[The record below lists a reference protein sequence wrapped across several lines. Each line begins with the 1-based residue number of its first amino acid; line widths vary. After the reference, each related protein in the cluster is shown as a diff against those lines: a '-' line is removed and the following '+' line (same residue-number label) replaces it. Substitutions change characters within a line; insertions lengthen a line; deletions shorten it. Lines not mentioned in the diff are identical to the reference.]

1 MIDTILE
8 LLNKRDYKKLREL
21 LDEMTPFDIAQL
33 FEDLNQDDCLKVFRL
48 LNKNLATDVFAEL
61 SLEEQELI
69 ISLIS
74 DRELTT
80 IIDDLYI
87 DDAVDLVEELPSN
100 VVRRILLSASNE
112 TRNQINHFLKYPPNS
127 MGSVMTPEFIK
138 LTKTMSVKQAFEHI
152 KKYANS
158 SATIYV
164 CFVTNRNNLL
174 EGVISMRD
182 LFLHDEDCI
191 IGDIMTDNP
200 ISVNTHDDRE
210 EAISVFNDYDFV
222 AVPVVDN
229 ENRVVGIITH
239 DDILDVI
246 EEETTEDIEKMAAIV
261 PSEKPY
267 LKTSAFEL
275 AKNRIVWLMFLMI
288 GDTFSSQVLQSY
300 ENAFKVLPILVGFIP
315 MLIDTGGNAGSQ
327 SASMVIRG
335 LALGEIELRDWFK
348 IVVKELN
355 VGVIAGL
362 VLAIINVI
370 RISIFYND
378 QLLVAITIGISVLC
392 ITIVA
397 KMIGAILPIIA
408 QRFKMDP
415 AIMASPLITT
425 VVDGLGL
432 IIYFQIACMLLKLN

>member
-8 LLNKRDYKKLREL
+8 LLNKRDYKKLREI
-21 LDEMTPFDIAQL
+21 LDEMTPFDIARL
-33 FEDLNQDDCLKVFRL
+33 FEDLDQDACLKVFRL

-100 VVRRILLSASNE
+100 VVRRILLSASSE

-191 IGDIMTDNP
+191 IGDIMTENP

-267 LKTSAFEL
+267 LKTSALEL

-300 ENAFKVLPILVGFIP
+300 ENAFQALPILVGFIP

-327 SASMVIRG
+327 SASLIIRG

-348 IVVKELN
+348 IVIKELN
-355 VGVIAGL
+355 VGVIAGF
-362 VLAIINVI
+362 VLAIINII
-370 RISIFYND
+370 RIAIFYPN
-378 QLLVAITIGISVLC
+378 QFPVAVTIGLSVLF

-397 KMIGAILPIIA
+397 KIIGAVLPIIA
-408 QRFKMDP
+408 QKLKLDP

-432 IIYFQIACMLLKLN
+432 IIYFQIACILLKL

>member
-1 MIDTILE
+1 MIETILE

-21 LDEMTPFDIAQL
+21 LDEMAPFDIARL

-48 LNKNLATDVFAEL
+48 LSKNLATDVFSEL

-100 VVRRILLSASNE
+100 VVRRILLSASSE

-138 LTKTMSVKQAFEHI
+138 LTKTMSVKEAFEHI

-182 LFLHDEDCI
+182 LFLHDEDCT
-191 IGDIMTDNP
+191 IGDIMTENP

-300 ENAFKVLPILVGFIP
+300 ENAFQVLPILVGFIP

-355 VGVIAGL
+355 VGVIAGFI
-362 VLAIINVI
+362 LAIINVI
-370 RISIFYND
+370 RIAIFYPG
-378 QLLVAITIGISVLC
+378 QLPVAITIGISVLC

-408 QRFKMDP
+408 QRLKLDP

-432 IIYFQIACMLLKLN
+432 IIYFQIACMLLKL

>member
-1 MIDTILE
+1 MIETVLE
-8 LLNKRDYKKLREL
+8 LLDKREYKQLREL
-21 LDEMTPFDIAQL
+21 LDEMTPFDVARL
-33 FEDLNQDDCLKVFRL
+33 LEELNQDQSLKVFRL
-48 LNKNLATDVFAEL
+48 LSKDLATDVFSEL
-61 SLEEQELI
+61 SLDDQELI

-74 DRELTT
+74 DRELAY

-100 VVRRILLSASNE
+100 VVRRILLSASSE

-138 LTKTMSVKQAFEHI
+138 LTKSMTVMDAFRHI
-152 KKYANS
+152 KKYAES

-164 CFVTNRNNLL
+164 CFVTNQNNFL
-174 EGVISMRD
+174 EGVISIRE
-182 LFLHDEDCI
+182 LFLYDENSL
-191 IGDIMTDNP
+191 IGDIMIENP

-210 EAISVFNDYDFV
+210 KAISVFNDYDFV
-222 AVPVVDN
+222 AIPVVDN

-261 PSEKPY
+261 PSDKPY
-267 LKTSAFEL
+267 LKTSSWDL
-275 AKNRIVWLMFLMI
+275 VKNRIVWLMFLMI

-300 ENAFKVLPILVGFIP
+300 ENAFQVLPILVGFIP

-327 SASMVIRG
+327 SASLIIRG
-335 LALGEIELRDWFK
+335 LALGEIELRDWIKIIFK
-348 IVVKELN
+348 EFN

-362 VLAIINVI
+362 ILAAINFV
-370 RISIFYND
+370 RIAIFYPG
-378 QLLVAITIGISVLC
+378 QIAVALTIALSVLM
-392 ITIVA
+392 ITIVS
-397 KMIGAILPIIA
+397 KIIGAVLPIIA
-408 QRFKMDP
+408 QRLKLDP
-415 AIMASPLITT
+415 AVMASPLITT

-432 IIYFQIACMLLKLN
+432 IIYFQIASMLLHF